1 MTAELKNYLKK
12 IINPVF
18 GVPALIHFT
27 KALYWKLLR
36 SIMAGTSTSSMNGEI
51 QNLRSE
57 ILSSGI
63 KLLHI
68 PEPEFDKGYN
78 IKLVIGNMQIQSS
91 KDWHQRFQDAEMNV
105 SIDRWGWLIT
115 GVLNRNLPFNVEEGS
130 LLIRSWSS
138 QFIND
143 EELAKDAY
151 STGERIT
158 NAVLF
163 FQLQEVIIPKDI
175 YYIIEKLAC
184 QVARNVEYLPTG
196 LTGNHAFNNARALY
210 FAGYPDKSSL
220 FSRMAIAVAG
230 ERLPVLVT
238 NDGFMREGSSH
249 YHFLFTR
256 WVLEIVSLARISDDM
271 AALKLFTPYAEKLL
285 KACWFFLVQNKE
297 DLTWNIPLVGD
308 VSPDCI
314 PNWLIALPWSRLACS
329 IYRPVNLPIGPIE
342 PGWSI
347 FFGGLEGHDKISVLS
362 EYNFSS
368 ESGWHRI
375 EEFNWTI
382 ITYAPNKHGK
392 LEANHS
398 HHDLCS
404 FVAYYKGKAMI
415 VDIGRLDYT
424 NSPTSRYG
432 KSARS
437 HNTIIIDEIEPT
449 AEVFGWMLPAYA
461 EVLVDLQVIR
471 DPKYV
476 KILIDHNGFKR
487 ITKNAISHQREL
499 IISTDSLEIIDNI
512 NGTGVHKICW
522 CMQFSPGFSFE
533 DVSSKE
539 WRDNTNNIIFNTD
552 STSSLQCFVADE
564 ASEHGWVFPSYGV
577 KEPALSITID
587 NLVSLPAQL
596 RNKITI
602 GRY

>member
-1 MTAELKNYLKK
+1 VTAEFKNYLKK
-12 IINPVF
+12 SVNPVF
-18 GVPALIHFT
+18 AVPALIHFT

-51 QNLRSE
+51 QNLRSG
-57 ILSSGI
+57 ILSSGS

-68 PEPEFDKGYN
+68 PEPQFDKAYN

-115 GVLNRNLPFNVEEGS
+115 GALNRNLPFNVEEGS

-151 STGERIT
+151 STGERIS

-163 FQLQEVIIPKDI
+163 FKLQEVVIPNDINDIIK
-175 YYIIEKLAC
+175 KLAY
-184 QVARNVEYLPTG
+184 QVARNIEYLPNG

-210 FAGYPDKSSL
+210 FAGHPDNSSM
-220 FSRMAIAVAG
+220 FCRMATAVAR
-230 ERLPVLVT
+230 ERLSVLVT

-256 WVLEIVSLARISDDM
+256 WVLEMVSLARIAEDE

-297 DLTWNIPLVGD
+297 DYSWNIPLVGD

-329 IYRPVNLPIGPIE
+329 IFRPVFLPTAPIE
-342 PGWSI
+342 AGWSMLY
-347 FFGGLEGHDKISVLS
+347 GGLEGHDKMGVLS
-362 EYNFSS
+362 EFNFSS
-368 ESGWHRI
+368 ECGWHRI
-375 EEFNWTI
+375 EGFNWTI
-382 ITYAPNKHGK
+382 ITYAPNKYGM
-392 LEANHS
+392 EANHS
-398 HHDLCS
+398 HRDLCS
-404 FVAYYKGKAMI
+404 FVAYCNGKPMI

-424 NSPTSRYG
+424 NSPTSRFG

-449 AEVFGWMLPAYA
+449 ADVFGWMLPAYA
-461 EVLVDLQVIR
+461 KLLVNLQVKR
-471 DPKYV
+471 DQKYV

-512 NGTGVHKICW
+512 NGNGVHNVYRS
-522 CMQFSPGFSFE
+522 MQFAPGISFQE
-533 DVSSKE
+533 VSSKE
-539 WRDNTNNIIFNTD
+539 WRDTNNSIIFNID
-552 STSSLQCFVADE
+552 GSSSVQCFVADD

-577 KEPALSITID
+577 KEPALSVTID

-602 GRY
+602 GLF